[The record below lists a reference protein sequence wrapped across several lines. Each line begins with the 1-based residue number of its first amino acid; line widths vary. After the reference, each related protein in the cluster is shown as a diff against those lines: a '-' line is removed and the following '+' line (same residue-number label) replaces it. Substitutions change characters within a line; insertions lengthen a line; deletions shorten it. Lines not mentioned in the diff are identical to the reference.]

1 MTIVKYH
8 GLAFNVL
15 MLVLAGCAE
24 MLIVPGQPKT
34 ANLDLA
40 PYTTREDCV
49 DLIQGDRL
57 DYRFESNAPVKFNI
71 YYRDSNM
78 IVEPITRE
86 DVAEDSGVFAPR
98 ISARYCLLWEASPTG
113 ALIAYHANVRRGAR

>member
-1 MTIVKYH
+1 MTFVKCR
-8 GLAFNVL
+8 GLAFGVFIL
-15 MLVLAGCAE
+15 LFAGCAE
-24 MLIVPGQPKT
+24 NLIVPGQPKT

-49 DLIQGDRL
+49 DLAQGDRL
-57 DYRFESNAPVKFNI
+57 DYRFESNTPVKFNI

-86 DVAEDSGVFAPR
+86 NVVEDSGVFAPR
-98 ISARYCLLWEASPTG
+98 IAARYCLLWEASPTG
-113 ALIAYHANVRRGAR
+113 ALIGYRANVRRTSK

>member
-1 MTIVKYH
+1 LTIVKYR
-8 GLAFNVL
+8 GLAFCVF

-24 MLIVPGQPKT
+24 NPIVPGQPKS

-57 DYRFESNAPVKFNI
+57 DYRFESNTRVRFSI

-78 IVEPITRE
+78 IIEPITRE
-86 DVAEDSGVFAPR
+86 DVAEGSGVFAPR
-98 ISARYCLLWEASPTG
+98 IPARYCLLWEASPTG